1 MCGEP
6 LSLKAAVA
14 CYQAAWSLAINK
26 SLLALASCA
35 VGHTEPH
42 EKEQEVL
49 NRRDLMEPFQEG
61 VEPPWHHF
69 PSQQLLPSSI
79 FHSEMNNLK
88 IKVITSGAGAWL
100 CG

>member
-1 MCGEP
+1 MQS
-6 LSLKAAVA
+6 LSLKAAVGH
-14 CYQAAWSLAINK
+14 YQAAWSLAKNK

-61 VEPPWHHF
+61 VEPLWRPF
-69 PSQQLLPSSI
+69 PSQQYFPAPYFI
-79 FHSEMNNLK
+79 
-88 IKVITSGAGAWL
+88 AR
-100 CG
+100 

>member
-61 VEPPWHHF
+61 VEPPGTISHHNSYF
-69 PSQQLLPSSI
+69 PAPYFI
-79 FHSEMNNLK
+79 
-88 IKVITSGAGAWL
+88 VR
-100 CG
+100 